1 MSQSGNDKQNADVCP
16 AQMSNANADHQ
27 FLEAKRVEHER
38 ARLAHQAKFDADMR
52 QLEADQLAEVSR
64 LSGKPADANGNGN
77 GDADSA
83 PASPSAQENDLEV
96 NGGTNGSAGAIG
108 QGREAANGAKSM
120 PASRRASGYGT
131 FGMEKL
137 SLSVMD
143 EGTGRNKWEEEEVD
157 DQVAHSEWSST
168 PSQSL

>member
-1 MSQSGNDKQNADVCP
+1 MYI
-16 AQMSNANADHQ
+16 ANQQ

-52 QLEADQLAEVSR
+52 QLEADQQAEVSR
-64 LSGKPADANGNGN
+64 LSGKGQADGKAANANGDNSS
-77 GDADSA
+77 DPST
-83 PASPSAQENDLEV
+83 PALEEDLEV
-96 NGGTNGSAGAIG
+96 NGSGNGSAGAIG

-143 EGTGRNKWEEEEVD
+143 EGTGRNKWDEEVD
-157 DQVAHSEWSST
+157 DQVAHSEYTVGVMWRGADFRLG
-168 PSQSL
+168 QIRCW

>member
-1 MSQSGNDKQNADVCP
+1 M
-16 AQMSNANADHQ
+16 Q

-52 QLEADQLAEVSR
+52 QLEADQQAEVTR
-64 LSGKPADANGNGN
+64 LSGKGQDTKATN
-77 GDADSA
+77 GDTNSA
-83 PASPSAQENDLEV
+83 PASPSQEDGQEV
-96 NGGTNGSAGAIG
+96 NGANGSAGAIG
-108 QGREAANGAKSM
+108 SGREGANGAKSM

-143 EGTGRNKWEEEEVD
+143 EGTGRNKWEEEVD
-157 DQVAHSEWSST
+157 DQVAHSEWNHFGKW
-168 PSQSL
+168 SLADDRLC

>member
-1 MSQSGNDKQNADVCP
+1 MLPK
-16 AQMSNANADHQ
+16 ANLQ

-52 QLEADQLAEVSR
+52 QLEADQQAEVSR
-64 LSGKPADANGNGN
+64 LSGKGQDTKAGAANGDSNSAPPTPDLEDDAEVNGNG
-77 GDADSA
+77 
-83 PASPSAQENDLEV
+83 
-96 NGGTNGSAGAIG
+96 NGSAGAIG
-108 QGREAANGAKSM
+108 SGREAANGAKSM

-143 EGTGRNKWEEEEVD
+143 EGTGRNKWDEEVD
-157 DQVAHSEWSST
+157 DQVAHSESFFWY
-168 PSQSL
+168 